1 MSGELAETNYAEV
14 RENAESAQSQLSS
27 WSTDPDPTTIAVV
40 RAPRDTNIEEYCDE
54 WRKELGMP
62 RWALERFWEYRAGYR
77 TNTAVSNPTRRA
89 YDDANLDLH
98 YEKYI
103 TDSEQAQQSIDEL
116 VSRLN
121 SGEDITLVCF
131 EEPSEPCHRHRLKAL
146 IEARRDTDLSASPT
160 PAD

>member
-1 MSGELAETNYAEV
+1 MSGKLSETHYAEV

-27 WSTDPDPTTIAVV
+27 WNSDPDPTTIAVV
-40 RAPRDTNIEEYCDE
+40 REPRDTNIEEYCDE

-89 YDDANLDLH
+89 YEDANLELH
-98 YEKYI
+98 YEQYI
-103 TDSEQAQQSIDEL
+103 TDSEQAQQTIDGL
-116 VSRLN
+116 VRRLN

-146 IEARRDTDLSASPT
+146 IEARRAAGLSAVT
-160 PAD
+160 TKAD